1 MSDIGEAKARIRGLK
16 ETLEEQ
22 IGLLASQK
30 SAVESLKSSIEGV
43 FAQSSKE
50 VDSTVDAQLR
60 ATTQGLD
67 DASSRVSDA
76 CDELDN
82 AASML

>member
-67 DASSRVSDA
+67 DASSRLSDA
-76 CDELDN
+76 CAELDN